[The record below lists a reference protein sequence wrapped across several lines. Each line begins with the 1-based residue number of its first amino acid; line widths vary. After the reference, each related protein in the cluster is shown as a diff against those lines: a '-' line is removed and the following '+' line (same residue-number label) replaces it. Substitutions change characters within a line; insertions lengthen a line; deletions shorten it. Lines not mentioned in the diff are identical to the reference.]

1 VFESEIVGGIVDLHF
16 ITSIPIQFLKA
27 LFPITVTELPIVTD
41 NKESKL
47 HAKYAGIRCTL
58 SPIFIVAMGQL

>member
-1 VFESEIVGGIVDLHF
+1 MFESEIVGGIVDLHF

-41 NKESKL
+41 NKESNSY
-47 HAKYAGIRCTL
+47 AKFAGIVWHYHL
-58 SPIFIVAMGQL
+58 YLLWK